1 MLAID
6 LRYAYCLTYNN
17 DGLAGVLLGGV
28 LVGGVRDDLGNGDR
42 LCCVS
47 DAVLPCMRSVVLRGG
62 WSSTS

>member
-1 MLAID
+1 MLAIG
-6 LRYAYCLTYNN
+6 LRYAYRLTYNN

-47 DAVLPCMRSVVLRGG
+47 YVVPLCLRSVVLRGG